1 MPMTTST
8 STPTTM
14 PTTMPTTTTTTAEPR
29 KLTRD
34 EFLKKKR
41 KQDMVDAGI
50 GIGVA
55 LTGAAVLGSLLSR
68 H

>member
-8 STPTTM
+8 STPTMRSATA
-14 PTTMPTTTTTTAEPR
+14 TTATATDPK